1 MKTIS
6 LLLAVIIAIILEK
19 ALAEY
24 LLVEV
29 GGKDEKGTPNL
40 FYSSTVIG
48 SGIFPIS
55 NNLFIVESTHS
66 SFSCFIQI
74 SILSTKGQF
83 ASMNILRVASL

>member
-48 SGIFPIS
+48 YF
-55 NNLFIVESTHS
+55 
-66 SFSCFIQI
+66 Q
-74 SILSTKGQF
+74 
-83 ASMNILRVASL
+83 